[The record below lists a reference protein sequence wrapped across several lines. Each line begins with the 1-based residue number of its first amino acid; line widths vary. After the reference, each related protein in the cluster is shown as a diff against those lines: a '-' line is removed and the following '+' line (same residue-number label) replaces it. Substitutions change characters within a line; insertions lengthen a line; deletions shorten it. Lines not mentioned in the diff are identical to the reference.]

1 MRRIDLNVDVGEG
14 FPHDRDLL
22 NMATS
27 ANVCC
32 GIHAGSP
39 EATRATVLQAREHGV
54 VVGAHPGFPDRRV
67 MGREPWAVARMT
79 EAEDSLLAQLAL
91 VSEDARYLKPH
102 GAFYNQSASQEAWA
116 GALARLLRTAGLPLY
131 GLPGTLHVQA
141 AREAGVRFVA
151 EGFAERAYRPD
162 GHLVPRGEP
171 GAEIATPEAAAVQAL
186 ALAERVETICIHGDR
201 LGAVEIL
208 HGVRTALVLDGF
220 EVRACV

>member
-1 MRRIDLNVDVGEG
+1 MRRVDLNVDVGEG
-14 FPHDRDLL
+14 FPHDRELL

-32 GIHAGSP
+32 GSHAGSP
-39 EATRATVLQAREHGV
+39 ELTRATVHLAREHGV
-54 VVGAHPGFPDRRV
+54 GVGAHPGFPDRPA
-67 MGREPWAVARMT
+67 MGREPWPVARMT
-79 EAEDSLLAQLAL
+79 EAEDSLLSQLAS
-91 VSEDARYLKPH
+91 VSEDAQYLKPH
-102 GAFYNQSASQEAWA
+102 GALYNQSASQEAWA
-116 GALARLLRTAGLPLY
+116 RALARLLRATGLPLF

-162 GHLVPRGEP
+162 GHLVPRGDP
-171 GAEIATPEAAAVQAL
+171 GAEIETSEAAAVQAL

-208 HGVRTALVLDGF
+208 RGVRTALVTEGF